1 MLAIYFEASM
11 SGEEIS
17 DIEGMEYFNLAKEGM
32 GNV

>member
-1 MLAIYFEASM
+1 MFDIFEASM

-17 DIEGMEYFNLAKEGM
+17 DIEGMEHFNLTKEGM